1 MLGAKV
7 DMQKSI
13 PQIAVDAV
21 VSRQFG
27 EAAPE
32 AVKLATFGALGPTV
46 IVHLGTN
53 GPMTD
58 RQLDSLMKTLGLRK
72 VLFLT
77 CKVPRPWQDL
87 SNQRIIAAAGRWKN
101 MVVLDWLA
109 ESTPHP
115 EWFEQDGTHLNGAG
129 RAGYAAFIKSHLG

>member
-115 EWFEQDGTHLNGAG
+115 EWFE
-129 RAGYAAFIKSHLG
+129 